1 MVKGGCFK
9 NPLYLIIGLLLV
21 IIAMLIIS
29 NYTVNSQRKNI
40 MEKFD
45 TEQRCKDAEGDD
57 EIKICKNIITEYN
70 NCHAKNIKKED
81 CDDLK
86 KECTNKDNHC
96 KKLSEYIRGSPCHK
110 LDSAING
117 DDLGGG
123 LMCLFD

>member
-40 MEKFD
+40 MEKFIN
-45 TEQRCKDAEGDD
+45 TEQQCKDAGIDY
-57 EIKICKNIITEYN
+57 EIEMCKNIITEYN
-70 NCHAKNIKKED
+70 NCHAKNIKKEE

-86 KECTNKDNHC
+86 KECKKRDDHC
-96 KKLSEYIRGSPCHK
+96 KKLREDGMDGPCHE
-110 LDSAING
+110 LDNAING
-117 DDLGGG
+117 VFNKGGF
-123 LMCLFD
+123 MC